1 MRICAT
7 CAVEFSEPVPEV
19 CPICAD
25 ERQWVPADGQRWTTT
40 AELREA
46 GQQLVWTD
54 REPRRAEI
62 TTAPKVGIGQ
72 TAQLVTTD
80 EGSLLW
86 DPTGYLDDGTA
97 RRILERGPVLAVAA
111 SHPHMFGVQTAWGEA
126 LDAPVLVC
134 ASDAEWIGRRTD
146 RVALWEDEHVLAPGL
161 TLHRIGGH
169 FAGAAVAHW
178 ADDVTSKGLL
188 LSGDTVFP
196 NPDRRSLGFMRSYP
210 NKIPLSAGT
219 VQAIADRLAPLA
231 FDRIVGN
238 FGNLIDGD
246 AKAVLEHS
254 AARHVAWVRG
264 DHDGETGIATTE
276 GVRGDG

>member
-1 MRICAT
+1 MQICAT
-7 CAVEFSEPVPEV
+7 CGVEFSEPLPEV

-25 ERQWVPADGQRWTTT
+25 ERQWVPAAGQRWTTT
-40 AELREA
+40 GDLAAA
-46 GQQLVWTD
+46 GQTLVWTD
-54 REPRRAEI
+54 RESGRAEI
-62 TTAPKVGIGQ
+62 TTQPHVGIGQ

-80 EGSLLW
+80 TGSLLW
-86 DPTGYLDDGTA
+86 DPPGYVDDETA

-134 ASDAEWIGRRTD
+134 ASDAGWLGRRTE
-146 RVALWEDEHVLAPGL
+146 RVQLWEDDHALAPGL
-161 TLHRIGGH
+161 SLHRIGGH
-169 FAGAAVAHW
+169 FVGAAVAHW
-178 ADDVTSKGLL
+178 TADATGRGLL

-210 NKIPLSAGT
+210 NKIPLSAGV
-219 VQAIADRLAPLA
+219 VQAIADRLARFD

-246 AKAVLEHS
+246 AKAVLEYS
-254 AARHVAWVRG
+254 AARHIAWVRG
-264 DHDGETGIATTE
+264 DHDDETGIATPGQE
-276 GVRGDG
+276 G

>member
-1 MRICAT
+1 MQICAT
-7 CAVEFSEPVPEV
+7 CGVEFSEPLPEV

-25 ERQWVPADGQRWTTT
+25 ERQWVPAAGQRWTTT
-40 AELREA
+40 GDLAAA
-46 GQQLVWTD
+46 GQALVWTD
-54 REPRRAEI
+54 REPGRAEI
-62 TTAPKVGIGQ
+62 TTQPHVGIGQ

-80 EGSLLW
+80 TGSLLW
-86 DPTGYLDDGTA
+86 DPPGYVDDETA

-134 ASDAEWIGRRTD
+134 ASDAGWLGRRTE
-146 RVALWEDEHVLAPGL
+146 RVQLWEDDHALAPGL
-161 TLHRIGGH
+161 SLHRIGGH
-169 FAGAAVAHW
+169 FVGAAVAHW
-178 ADDVTSKGLL
+178 TADATGRGLL

-210 NKIPLSAGT
+210 NKIPLSAGV
-219 VQAIADRLAPLA
+219 VQAIADRLARFD

-246 AKAVLEHS
+246 AKAVLEYS
-254 AARHVAWVRG
+254 AARHIAWVRG
-264 DHDGETGIATTE
+264 DHDDETGIATPGQE
-276 GVRGDG
+276 G